1 MQLGGTSTASGTNV
15 QINLNATSTAASG
28 TLTIANGATFNDRP
42 GQRIEHLA
50 TDFGG
55 GNGATATVNNE
66 GTFIKS
72 GSATTSQI
80 STLFNDTGI
89 VNVEA
94 GTLDLSNGG
103 TDVGA
108 TYEGAGT
115 IQLAVAADAGLGVSI
130 TTANAIFS
138 GGIPLIMGPITS
150 PGRRRSMAASQTCLE
165 P

>member
-15 QINLNATSTAASG
+15 QINLNATSTAGSG
-28 TLTIANGATFNDRP
+28 TLTIANGATFNDQTT
-42 GQRIEHLA
+42 GGGLNISA
-50 TDFGG
+50 NNFGG
-55 GNGATATVNNE
+55 DNGATATVNDE

-80 STLFNDTGI
+80 STLFNNTGI

-108 TYEGAGT
+108 TYEGTGT
-115 IQLAVAADAGLGVSI
+115 VQFGGGTRTLELGVEHHNGERDI
-130 TTANAIFS
+130 
-138 GGIPLIMGPITS
+138 L
-150 PGRRRSMAASQTCLE
+150 RRDLH
-165 P
+165 